1 MALQDGIHESKVN
14 VKKLFNIDELK
25 DDVDIRLKSGKYT
38 GFLSKIKNAQDIFT
52 SAKIVDCDLVLVTY
66 KANYIT
72 LVNYFSA
79 NGKNS
84 FKYVVGADYYSGSN
98 YTYIDLINDGNII
111 NKNIFN
117 KYTLEHDLNI
127 TTSSKLTA
135 TAFND
140 IIDLSN
146 YTKDDL
152 KEDKNKNLK
161 GFNIN
166 AGTGNDIITGSV
178 GSDTISAGLG
188 NYNEIHFD
196 ATKKIGDDIINLVK
210 GEKTK
215 LIFKDDVSGQFKF
228 EIKGKDA
235 LITVYGQKEK
245 SDTDSTL
252 IADTSKTLGTIT
264 IKNIAAKNI
273 LGNRG
278 ELTISSDS
286 EFFDEIDLLKEAYYN
301 VAPNKKGRV
310 TGTYLNNNAQSTTG
324 VEKFNL
330 GTGSNLITFEGEFNN
345 DTITLNKDEKLRLDF
360 NDVKSSDQL
369 KFTADGKNVKIDVYN
384 ASDITY
390 EATGT
395 ITSSTSTALKDV
407 VVDDSSSNLI
417 YVDYTKTVVE
427 IKNVDGYK
435 EQTTVYNWNHTTNSW
450 VEINKEYTD
459 TDEQQEKIKSVQVV
473 AKYGYETLVEKDCGT
488 TDTDVVP
495 EDVLNAD
502 NKLYA
507 VYFAVQKKSWDS
519 VNSQMDTAVNIP
531 EGGLIYY
538 VTSAG
543 NDEFTI
549 DEDSEYTRIVTGE
562 ESEEE
567 ITKEDYDTLSKAS
580 QFFQNT
586 TIKGSVTLNNLASK
600 DVLGEN
606 GEVYA
611 TYNNGLG
618 HMRDLRKVQYEVFA
632 NKKNKF
638 MGTYLNDFAKSSSK
652 NETFNLGTGNNKI
665 DIDLTQE
672 GGFGTD
678 SIVLKKDSGLDINF
692 IGLSSEEQIEAVK
705 IGNDVVLTVY
715 DEMGDNEL
723 GKVKLLNFVKNPT
736 DVDIDGDDSFL
747 FDTFYMDVEIEATSD
762 KTYGTIANDTIFSS
776 RTKNT
781 FVEKYNS
788 WGYCGDNVIT
798 SRKDALDTIQISA
811 LDKSIEKLSAADMYF
826 LYYKDEDSANKI
838 LEISII
844 RTGRAITYKQADDN
858 GDTDVNLSKV
868 KFIDAEGTKYSF
880 LEATSDT
887 NLAKTN
893 GKTNNIV
900 FLSVEDDAATGLT
913 VTDSKKSDFI
923 YGSDKDDEFIY
934 QNGGFDIF
942 DGGYS
947 FTEYGNGS
955 DTYTVNTFNK
965 KSQLL
970 IMDYDDSIEGDND
983 TLIFA
988 NNNVRDLRL
997 FFDVNKDGKVGEGW
1011 NLSIINKDVMAD
1023 SKGIIKKF
1031 SNHVISGSV
1040 EIHRYFS
1047 SNEPTTE
1054 HGKSYIENIF
1064 TKDYVETENGL
1075 DMNAWTAKIA
1085 SDVATWLSYHQ
1096 NYESS
1101 FDVFRA
1107 GNKVDIES
1115 LLKVYSAADYQSS
1128 IV

>member
-1 MALQDGIHESKVN
+1 MALQSGIHKNKVN
-14 VKKLFNIDELK
+14 VKKLFNIDKLQ
-25 DDVDIRLKSGKYT
+25 DDVDIQLKSGKYT
-38 GFLSKIKNAQDIFT
+38 GFLSKVKDARDIFV
-52 SAKIVDCDLVLVTY
+52 SAEIVGCDLVLDTY
-66 KANYIT
+66 KANRIT
-72 LVNYFSA
+72 LINYFTS

-84 FKYVVGADYYSGSN
+84 FKYVVGADYYSSGG
-98 YTYIDLINDGNII
+98 YTYVDLINDGNIV

-117 KYTLEHDLNI
+117 KYTLKHDLNI

-140 IIDLSN
+140 VIDLSD

-178 GSDTISAGLG
+178 GNDTIKAGLG
-188 NYNEIHFD
+188 SYNEIHFD
-196 ATKKIGDDIINLVK
+196 ATKKIGDDVINLTK

-228 EIKGKDA
+228 ETKGKDV
-235 LITVYGQKEK
+235 LITVYGQKATSE
-245 SDTDSTL
+245 SDDTL

-264 IKNIAAKNI
+264 IKNIVAKNVI
-273 LGNRG
+273 GNEG

-286 EFFDEIDLLKEAYYN
+286 DFYKETDLLKEAYYN
-301 VAPNKKGRV
+301 VIPDKKGKV
-310 TGTYLNNNAQSTTG
+310 AGTYLNNSAQSTTG
-324 VEKFNL
+324 IEKFNL
-330 GTGSNLITFEGEFNN
+330 GTGSDKIKFEGEFNN
-345 DTITLNKDEKLRLDF
+345 DTVTLNKGEKLRLDF
-360 NDVKSSDQL
+360 NEVKSSGQL
-369 KFTADGKNVKIDVYN
+369 KFSANGKNARIDVYD
-384 ASDITY
+384 ADDITY

-395 ITSSTSTALKDV
+395 ITSSTGTALKNVEDV
-407 VVDDSSSNLI
+407 K
-417 YVDYTKTVVE
+417 YTKTVVRIEYIEDYNLYRKVKYYYKWDNE
-427 IKNVDGYK
+427 IDSWSYYDSKSEDTE
-435 EQTTVYNWNHTTNSW
+435 EQTTG
-450 VEINKEYTD
+450 
-459 TDEQQEKIKSVQVV
+459 IKSVEV
-473 AKYGYETLVEKDCGT
+473 AANYGYDTLVKKDCGT
-488 TDTDVVP
+488 TDIDNIP
-495 EDVLNAD
+495 DDVLNIND
-502 NKLYA
+502 KLFAIYS
-507 VYFAVQKKSWDS
+507 AVQKKSWDS
-519 VNSQMDTAVNIP
+519 ENSKIDINVTQEDPISYA
-531 EGGLIYY
+531 
-538 VTSAG
+538 TSAG
-543 NDEFTI
+543 TNEFTV
-549 DEDSEYTRIVTGE
+549 DEDSEYAMIVGE
-562 ESEEE
+562 TIEE
-567 ITKEDYDTLSKAS
+567 ITKEDYDTLGKES
-580 QFFQNT
+580 QFFENT
-586 TIKGSVTLNNLASK
+586 VIKGSAVLNNFASK
-600 DVLGEN
+600 DVLGKD
-606 GEVYA
+606 GEIYA
-611 TYNNGLG
+611 TYNDGGTVRNL
-618 HMRDLRKVQYEVFA
+618 KNVQYEVFA

-638 MGTYLNDFAKSSSK
+638 IGTYLNNFAKSSSK

-678 SIVLKKDSGLDINF
+678 SIVLNKDSGLDINF

-705 IGNDVVLTVY
+705 IGNDVVLKVH
-715 DEMGDNEL
+715 DESDANKIL
-723 GKVKLLNFVKNPT
+723 GEVKLLNFVKNPA
-736 DVDIDGDDSFL
+736 DVDINEDDNFI
-747 FDTFYMDVEIEATSD
+747 FDTFYMDAKIEATSA
-762 KTYGTIANDTIFSS
+762 KTYGTIANDTIFSD

-858 GDTDVNLSKV
+858 GDADVNLSKV

-913 VTDSKKSDFI
+913 VTDSKKNDFI
-923 YGSDKDDEFIY
+923 YGSDKADGFIY
-934 QNGGFDIF
+934 QNGGLDVFN
-942 DGGYS
+942 GGYS

-955 DTYTVNTFNK
+955 DTYTVADFNK
-965 KSQLL
+965 KSQLMIL
-970 IMDYDDSIEGDND
+970 DYDDGEIESSD

-988 NNNVRDLRL
+988 NNNVGDLRL
-997 FFDVNKDGKVGEGW
+997 FFDVKQDGKVGGGW
-1011 NLSIINKDVMAD
+1011 NLSIINKDVMTD

-1031 SNHVISGSV
+1031 SNYVIPGSV
-1040 EIHRYFS
+1040 EIFRYFS
-1047 SNEPTTE
+1047 SSYPTTV
-1054 HGKSYIENIF
+1054 HDYGYIENIF
-1064 TKDYVETENGL
+1064 TKDHTETEGAL
-1075 DMNAWTAKIA
+1075 DMDAWTAKVA

-1096 NYESS
+1096 NYETS
-1101 FDVFRA
+1101 FDVIRS

-1128 IV
+1128 IM